1 MQWSV
6 GRPSGRFY
14 AEGDSAKLDRA
25 FGDVVDKLLQILRNL
40 IEEFMQTDE
49 VWPLYIP
56 VRLFRLEAEVQSI
69 AQLLIQQINHR
80 PARFRIQV
88 VAGVN

>member
-1 MQWSV
+1 
-6 GRPSGRFY
+6 
-14 AEGDSAKLDRA
+14 LDRA

-69 AQLLIQQINHR
+69 GQLLIQQINHR
-80 PARFRIQV
+80 RRVFGFRSLLVGIDFVLISMQNL
-88 VAGVN
+88 ALK